1 MSALSGN
8 RRRLNP
14 SKVYVAQKTAV
25 AKIEIAKKVVLE
37 RAEKDAK
44 FAADVLKAVG
54 SELTDEARAV
64 CEKSVKEAKQKALIE
79 KWEKTGLLNGTGS
92 NNPDMA
98 VLIPSQEKQLLLT
111 PEERLLEETRGLVKK
126 WEKTGLMDG
135 LKNETKM
142 SNMSVLLES
151 QPTQINADGTVTHL
165 KEPTKEIT
173 DDMGNA
179 VEVKSVEK

>member
-54 SELTDEARAV
+54 SELTDEARAI
-64 CEKSVKEAKQKALIE
+64 CEKSVKDAKDKAILE

-92 NNPDMA
+92 
-98 VLIPSQEKQLLLT
+98 IPSN
-111 PEERLLEETRGLVKK
+111 PPIFLEP
-126 WEKTGLMDG
+126 
-135 LKNETKM
+135 
-142 SNMSVLLES
+142 
-151 QPTQINADGTVTHL
+151 QA
-165 KEPTKEIT
+165 KELDKEIT

-179 VEVKSVEK
+179 VEVKSVEKQVLDS